1 MMRELKSFVVF
12 MLALFPFAA
21 QAQDYTKYLFAYFPS
36 NSDENIYFAIAD
48 KDAPYSF
55 EPINGGHC
63 VVSADSV
70 TVMNGLRDP
79 HLMRGEDG
87 YFYMVATDMRCAL
100 GWSSNR
106 GIVMMRSKDLVH
118 WKHHYVHFP
127 DRYAGTS
134 FANVTR
140 VWAPET
146 IWNPQA
152 QRYMVYFS
160 LLTNDGA
167 IPYDRVYYCYAND
180 DFSDLEGEPEFL
192 FDRGK
197 STIDMDI
204 VYNEKDGLY
213 HAIYKNEGDGGICM
227 VTAPTLTPSSGAPGS
242 QWSAPS
248 GSVQQ
253 TNVAVE
259 GGGLYKLIGS
269 DRWVLMY
276 DCYGS
281 GYYQFCTSEDL
292 QHFTLAHQTATS
304 GTFTPRHGSVMP
316 ITEEEYEALTGYWV
330 QKAEEAERA
339 TFRRQLSDAVR
350 HAEAMHVDVADARSI
365 LDDAS
370 SSSALM
376 LQAQRELH
384 AAMENSLSA
393 DYALCDFFSA
403 SSWPVQYNVTQR
415 SGQHWNGG
423 SGRYYEQNNGW
434 GNKSWNMSMR
444 QEIVLPQGDYVLK
457 AACRSASTAVEASL
471 VVDDDES
478 VFPTNGDRGYGITTS
493 GETSWNESDA
503 FCNQGYGRG
512 WEWRYVPFR
521 SDGKTAVAIG
531 VKASVV
537 NAAYQWMSVSDF
549 ALYRSDKADGIGQID
564 ESVHLRMTLSEDGAL
579 TVYGVQGKNVNV
591 CDANGVI
598 ICTYD
603 GAMDSFSLV
612 LPKGVY
618 MVTVGGKTLKVAM

>member
-1 MMRELKSFVVF
+1 MIIQKSLAAAIVVLLS
-12 MLALFPFAA
+12 LAVK
-21 QAQDYTKYLFAYFPS
+21 AQDYTKYLFAYFPS

-48 KDAPYSF
+48 KDHPYDF
-55 EPINGGHC
+55 TPVNDGHC

-106 GIVMMRSKDLVH
+106 GIVMMRSKDLIH
-118 WKHHYVHFP
+118 WTHHYVHFP
-127 DRYAGTS
+127 EKYAGTS
-134 FANVTR
+134 YANVTR

-146 IWNPQA
+146 IWDPQA

-180 DFSDLEGEPEFL
+180 DFSDLEGEPVFL

-227 VTAPTLTPSSGAPGS
+227 VTASALTPASGEPGS

-248 GSVQQ
+248 GAVQQ

-259 GGGLYKLIGS
+259 GGGLYKLIDS
-269 DRWVLMY
+269 DQWVLMY

-292 QHFTLAHQTATS
+292 QSFTLAHQTATS
-304 GTFTPRHGSVMP
+304 GSFTPRHGSVMQ
-316 ITEEEYEALTGYWV
+316 ITDEEYEALAGYWT

-350 HAEAMHVDVADARSI
+350 HAEAMRVDVAHARGI

-370 SSSALM
+370 SSSEMM
-376 LQAQRELH
+376 LQAQRELL
-384 AAMENSLSA
+384 AAMENRLSS
-393 DYALCDFFSA
+393 DYALCDLFSA
-403 SSWPVQYNVTQR
+403 STWPDQYNVTQR
-415 SGQHWNGG
+415 NGQHWNGG

-434 GNKSWNMSMR
+434 GNTSWSMSMK
-444 QEIVLPQGDYVLK
+444 QDVVLPQGDYVLK

-471 VVDDDES
+471 MVDDDEA
-478 VFPTNGDRGYGITTS
+478 VFPANGDRGYGITTS
-493 GETSWNESDA
+493 GQVSWDVA
-503 FCNQGYGRG
+503 DDFCNQGYGRG
-512 WEWRYVPFR
+512 WEWRYIPFH
-521 SDGKTAVAIG
+521 SDGETAVTIG
-531 VKASVV
+531 VAASVS

-549 ALYRSDKADGIGQID
+549 ALYQQDKTDEIVHTDDG
-564 ESVHLRMTLSEDGAL
+564 VHLRATVSEDGAL
-579 TVYGVQGKNVNV
+579 TVYGVQGKKVNV
-591 CDANGVI
+591 CDANGVVLYM
-598 ICTYD
+598 YD
-603 GAMDSFSLV
+603 GSADSFSLV
-612 LPKGVY
+612 LPKGIY
-618 MVTVGGKTLKVAM
+618 ILTAGGKTLKVAM